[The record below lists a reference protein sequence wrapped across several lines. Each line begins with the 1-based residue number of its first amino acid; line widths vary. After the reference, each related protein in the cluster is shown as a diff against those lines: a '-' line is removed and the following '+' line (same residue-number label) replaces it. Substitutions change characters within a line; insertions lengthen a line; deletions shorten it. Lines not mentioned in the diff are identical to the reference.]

1 MLSCCC
7 RKNRESKNLKV
18 VKTINGELMLLSKC
32 QVSDSKNLKFIEE
45 QEASKL
51 LSSLGI
57 KTPYVKFF

>member
-32 QVSDSKNLKFIEE
+32 QVSDNKNLKFIEE
-45 QEASKL
+45 
-51 LSSLGI
+51 
-57 KTPYVKFF
+57 